1 LLEKVLVI
9 TGPTASGK
17 TRLSLDLA
25 ERYPLEIISA
35 DSMQIYRYMDIGTDK
50 PSLEERSKVRH
61 HLIDIKYPDESWSVE
76 EFQRLAKKAIRE
88 ITARGHIPCIVGG
101 TGFYI
106 RALLRNYPLYDAP
119 PNPELRQKMH
129 QLARERGKPAVHA
142 LLREIDPESW
152 KSLHPND
159 IKRVIRALEY
169 YEATGRPISERKNM
183 NGSSI
188 YVPLLIGFWWNRQE
202 LYERI
207 DNRVE
212 EQFRRGFVEETK
224 RLLDM
229 GYSEDLPSMQGLG
242 YKEICDYLKGLS
254 TKSETK
260 SLIKRNTRRLA
271 KRQMT
276 WFAKE
281 EGIIWVDRGKD
292 KPWKKTLNEVCLLVD
307 RWISEKLPTITGDN
321 WRE

>member
-25 ERYPLEIISA
+25 EHYPLEIISA
-35 DSMQIYRYMDIGTDK
+35 DSMQVYRYMDIGTDK
-50 PSLEERSKVRH
+50 PSVEERKRVPH
-61 HLIDIKYPDESWSVE
+61 HLIDIKYPDEPWSVE
-76 EFQRLAKKAIRE
+76 EFQRRAKKAIRE
-88 ITARGHIPCIVGG
+88 IRERNRIPCIVGG

-106 RALLRNYPLYDAP
+106 RAFLRNYPLYDAP
-119 PNPELRQKMH
+119 PNWELRRRMQR
-129 QLARERGKPAVHA
+129 LAQERGKSAVHA
-142 LLREIDPESW
+142 LLKDVDPESW

-183 NGSSI
+183 ERSSL
-188 YVPLLIGFWWNRQE
+188 YDPLLIGFWWNRQE

-207 DNRVE
+207 DERVE
-212 EQFRRGFVEETK
+212 EQFKRGFVQETK

-254 TKSETK
+254 TESETK

-271 KRQMT
+271 KRQLT
-276 WFAKE
+276 WFTKE
-281 EGIIWVDRGKD
+281 EGIIWVYRGKD
-292 KPWKKTLNEVCLLVD
+292 KPWKNTLDEVCLLVD
-307 RWISEKLPTITGDN
+307 RWISGELPTITGDN